1 MQDALKAQNAV
12 IGFTAL
18 QEDQVFVIARLVRAQ
33 TALNKVQGASP
44 QVNAG
49 RAGTQGITAQN
60 VAMNQQVVISRDL
73 QAGLHQLTG
82 ESILYNQR
90 MATLV
95 ATFGSAGE
103 ASGLLIASGIT
114 MNQMLDTNQNHWL
127 QVLQQVGATQVA
139 YQTMGQTMG
148 MLGADMNA
156 LNIMASDQVT
166 QMTKVNQAL
175 DGVHQIGQG
184 GQSTF
189 LLFEQALQ
197 GIGTAAGATGASMK
211 GIGPNSVALRLAWQT
226 AYTAGFKLLD
236 ALRMMTAISPGAS
249 KGSFPQLTR
258 AMKDSLA
265 QLLPMGRQS
274 TATRAQMVSLAN
286 SINPAITNFKQ
297 LTTWI
302 GNIKHPGKDLN
313 DLLAS
318 MGLNMQDLAKDAA
331 SLSTTMQTQMNA
343 VFSSA
348 KLAASG
354 VDGAVKKLG
363 TDMGA
368 THPNFKQ
375 IQGDAQ
381 VLYDKL
387 VRNHVM
393 SRQVARDFVTAL
405 DPAFHDTGRAAG
417 NSGAA
422 HQVGIFAGSM
432 SNAQKIADTFVHRSP
447 YHVQV
452 IETGKGTFSV
462 SQGGIFAKTSPGSPA
477 LAHPAAP
484 GAAGGMFVPGSG
496 QGDTVPAWLTPGEVV
511 VPKGMVRA
519 GAVDHLRGRVPGF
532 AAGGM
537 VGNLGVMNGQATTM
551 FHHQFVN
558 RFTKAMES
566 AMTSA
571 MRSAISAAMSTAAAG
586 SPGGGV
592 QRWRGLVLRA
602 LGMEGLSLGLVND
615 VLYQMQ
621 TESGGNP
628 NAINLTDVNARNGD
642 PSRGLMQTIAT
653 TFSAYHWPGTSWD
666 IFDPFANI
674 AAAINYGAHN
684 GRGFGSGPGQ
694 IGSGHGYSLGGKVMD
709 SGGWLAPGATM
720 VRNNTGR
727 AEHLVPTTGRHG
739 GDVHIHGDLNVRE
752 QADAYLIARS
762 LAFQLDA

>member
-1 MQDALKAQNAV
+1 
-12 IGFTAL
+12 
-18 QEDQVFVIARLVRAQ
+18 
-33 TALNKVQGASP
+33 
-44 QVNAG
+44 
-49 RAGTQGITAQN
+49 
-60 VAMNQQVVISRDL
+60 
-73 QAGLHQLTG
+73 
-82 ESILYNQR
+82 
-90 MATLV
+90 
-95 ATFGSAGE
+95 
-103 ASGLLIASGIT
+103 
-114 MNQMLDTNQNHWL
+114 
-127 QVLQQVGATQVA
+127 
-139 YQTMGQTMG
+139 
-148 MLGADMNA
+148 
-156 LNIMASDQVT
+156 
-166 QMTKVNQAL
+166 
-175 DGVHQIGQG
+175 
-184 GQSTF
+184 
-189 LLFEQALQ
+189 
-197 GIGTAAGATGASMK
+197 
-211 GIGPNSVALRLAWQT
+211 
-226 AYTAGFKLLD
+226 
-236 ALRMMTAISPGAS
+236 
-249 KGSFPQLTR
+249 
-258 AMKDSLA
+258 MKDTLA
-265 QLLPMGRQS
+265 QLLPMGKNT
-274 TATRAQMVSLAN
+274 TATRAQMVAMAG
-286 SINPAITNFKQ
+286 SINPAITNFQQ
-297 LTTWI
+297 LTKWL
-302 GNIKHPGKDLN
+302 GNIHKPGKDLN
-313 DLLAS
+313 KLLAS
-318 MGLNMQDLAKDAA
+318 MGLNLQDLAKDA
-331 SLSTTMQTQMNA
+331 SNLSTTMQAQMNKTFA
-343 VFSSA
+343 AA

-354 VDGAVKKLG
+354 VNTALTNLG
-363 TDMGA
+363 TAMGQ
-368 THPNFKQ
+368 THPNMKQ
-375 IQGDAQ
+375 IQNDAQ
-381 VLYDKL
+381 TLYDKL
-387 VRNHVM
+387 VKNHIM
-393 SRQVARDFVTAL
+393 APKVAADFVTAL
-405 DPAFHDTGRAAG
+405 DPAFRNTGRDAG
-417 NSGAA
+417 NKGAA
-422 HQVGIFAGSM
+422 HDVNIFSSSM
-432 SNAQKIADTFVHRSP
+432 GKAQRVANTFIHGSP
-447 YHVQV
+447 YRVQV
-452 IETGKGTFSV
+452 IEDGKGKFFI
-462 SQGGIFAKTSPGSPA
+462 SQGGIFAKTAPGSPA

-537 VGNLGVMNGQATTM
+537 VGNLGVMNGQATTT

-571 MRSAISAAMSTAAAG
+571 MKSAISSAMSAAAAG
-586 SPGGGV
+586 TAGGGV